1 MIQLEEHKREI
12 ERVQALIPNA
22 RGKRRYDLQTYL
34 KRLKKDLAKAE
45 RYLKE
50 ARTHEAIKL

>member
-22 RGKRRYDLQTYL
+22 RGKRLYDLQTYL
-34 KRLKKDLAKAE
+34 KRLKKALWIAE
-45 RYLKE
+45 RNINETLRRNE
-50 ARTHEAIKL
+50 RI

>member
-1 MIQLEEHKREI
+1 MVKLEEHKREI

-34 KRLKKDLAKAE
+34 KRLKKALNYAE
-45 RYLKE
+45 RSIDETIRRRQGL
-50 ARTHEAIKL
+50 

>member
-1 MIQLEEHKREI
+1 MIQIEEHKREI

-34 KRLKKDLAKAE
+34 KRLKKALWIAE
-45 RYLKE
+45 RNINETLRRNE
-50 ARTHEAIKL
+50 RI